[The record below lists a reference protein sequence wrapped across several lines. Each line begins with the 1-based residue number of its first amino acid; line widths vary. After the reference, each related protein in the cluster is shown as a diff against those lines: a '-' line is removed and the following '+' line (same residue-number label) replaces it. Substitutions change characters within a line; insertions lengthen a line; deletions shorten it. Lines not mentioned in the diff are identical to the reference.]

1 MRFRPPKR
9 FGRMLPGLCAF
20 AFLPLLFMLTY
31 LTLPCVGPLLSRA
44 AVWSVELSFPFRGS
58 GEALRGEAADGTGSA
73 PADAVMSGSP
83 TVSVPDTLSGEGTL
97 PVSSQSGAE
106 SNDSTAVQGGTE
118 LEAQIPHAGTSSAEM
133 AALVLPEKP
142 AGAGSIV
149 RKTYPQGNGGIYVAT
164 GQATIK
170 NCTSVSAATIRETV
184 AQLPALQVPANG
196 EPMVLI
202 MHTHAT
208 ESYQEYPVDWYDPS
222 SSFRTTDLQKN
233 MCRVGEEIQKQL
245 EAAGIGVLHDTT
257 LHDYP
262 SYNGAYDRS
271 ASTVK
276 RYLEQYP
283 SIQVVLDVHRDAI
296 QTDSSTIVA
305 PSVTIGGKSCAQVMI
320 ISGCDD
326 GTMNMP
332 NYLENLKLSAALARS
347 LEADYPGI
355 TRPVLFDYR
364 KYNQDLTT
372 GSILLEMGGHANTLE
387 EAVYAGE
394 LVGKSLA
401 KTLLSLR

>member
-9 FGRMLPGLCAF
+9 FGKMLPGLCAF

-31 LTLPCVGPLLSRA
+31 LTLPCVGPMLSRA
-44 AVWSVELSFPFRGS
+44 TVWSVELNFLFRS
-58 GEALRGEAADGTGSA
+58 DETAGTGAAEEWTGEDGLPDNTVQSDL
-73 PADAVMSGSP
+73 PADP
-83 TVSVPDTLSGEGTL
+83 PDTLSGETSI
-97 PVSSQSGAE
+97 PAVSGSEETSDGVVSQENAG
-106 SNDSTAVQGGTE
+106 

-149 RKTYPQGNGGIYVAT
+149 RKTYPQGSGGIYVST

-184 AQLPALQVPANG
+184 AQMPALQVPANG

-222 SSFRTTDLQKN
+222 ESFRTTDTQKN
-233 MCRVGEEIQKQL
+233 MCRVGDEIQKQL

-262 SYNGAYDRS
+262 SYNGAYERS
-271 ASTVK
+271 AATVK
-276 RYLEQYP
+276 QYLEQYP

-296 QTDSSTIVA
+296 QTDSTTIVA

-387 EAVYAGE
+387 EAIYAGE
-394 LVGKSLA
+394 LVGKALA
-401 KTLLSLR
+401 KTLLSLQ